1 MIGKV
6 KTGTYFQGVL
16 AYNSKGEVI
25 DKNILADNQ
34 RGQIREFKN
43 VADQNTRA
51 TKKVKHFILSFAA
64 SDASKLNDNK
74 LTEIS
79 RSYLDRMGYGN
90 NQYITYK
97 HTDTDHLHL
106 HIVANRIRLDNGKTV
121 KDSNEKRT
129 SRSVMRG
136 LEKEYNLE
144 QTPQQSKATKRDVV
158 GEKGIAKRKA
168 KEGKPTLKAFLK
180 QVIAQKLEK
189 EKPKNIEDFKRL
201 LEPHVIV
208 ETNKAGKGY
217 NFYVPSHDKK
227 FKASSIHRNFS
238 YANLQKAFD
247 KNKIS
252 ANVRAVVKKAT
263 HEFNPALLAT
273 NDIRLNDDEIRY
285 VLSHQ
290 QLTDFEKINLL
301 TTGEAKNPVDLV
313 TNKPESKTGL
323 DKPQRNKNK
332 GLEL

>member
-6 KTGTYFQGVL
+6 KTGTYFQGVME
-16 AYNSKGEVI
+16 YNSKGEII
-25 DKNILADNQ
+25 DKNILADD
-34 RGQIREFKN
+34 RPGQIREFKN

-51 TKKVKHFILSFAA
+51 TKKVKHFILSFASA
-64 SDASKLNDNK
+64 DILDDYKMQDIARN
-74 LTEIS
+74 
-79 RSYLDRMGYGN
+79 YLDQMGYGN
-90 NQYITYK
+90 NQYIAYK
-97 HTDTDHLHL
+97 HTDTEHLHL

-121 KDSNEKRT
+121 KDSNEKYH
-129 SRSVMRG
+129 SRSVITE
-136 LEKEYNLE
+136 LEKKYNLE
-144 QTPQQSKATKRDVV
+144 QTPQQSKNTKRDIV

-180 QVIAQKLEK
+180 QVISQKLEK
-189 EKPKNIEDFKRL
+189 EKPKNIEDLKRL
-201 LEPHVIV
+201 LEPHVII

-290 QLTDFEKINLL
+290 QLTDYEKLSLL
-301 TTGEAKNPVDLV
+301 TSGEVNNAVDLV
-313 TNKPESKTGL
+313 HNKPESNTRL
-323 DKPQRNKNK
+323 DKPQRDKNK